1 MNDLKYQICKKT
13 VMDTSDPATKFDS
26 KGISNHYWDFQNIV
40 KAHWYKGKKSEK
52 QLEKKI
58 EEIKERGKDK
68 EFDSI
73 LGLSGGLDS
82 SYMLHTV
89 VSKYKLRPLVFH
101 VDGGW
106 NTEIAVNNI
115 KSLVENLKLDLFTEV
130 IDWNEMKNF
139 QLAMF
144 KSGVP
149 HLDVPQDMAFVGTLY
164 KFAEKYNVKT
174 ILNGGNIATESVL
187 RPFNLIYYGADLTQ
201 AKDILNKFGNL
212 DMKTYPFTSV
222 FYHKIWLKYIKNVNV
237 FKPLNY
243 INYLKSDAIRE
254 LKSIYGWK
262 PYSQKHFESRFT
274 RFYEGYW
281 LTNRFNYD
289 MRRVEL
295 SSMILSEQIHRSEA
309 IEILKNPPLESKVVQ
324 DEFNYVATK
333 LDISVEELEKY
344 FTMPKKYYWDYKNNK
359 KLLKLGE
366 NFLKVIGGARRG
378 GSY

>member
-1 MNDLKYQICKKT
+1 MNDLNYQICKKT
-13 VMDTSDPATKFDS
+13 VMDTSDPATIFDS
-26 KGISNHYWDFQNIV
+26 EGISNHYWDFHNTV
-40 KAHWYKGKKSEK
+40 KAHWFKGKKGEE
-52 QLEKKI
+52 QLERKI
-58 EEIKERGKDK
+58 EKIKERGKNK

-115 KSLVENLKLDLFTEV
+115 KSLVENL
-130 IDWNEMKNF
+130 N
-139 QLAMF
+139 
-144 KSGVP
+144 
-149 HLDVPQDMAFVGTLY
+149 LDVPQDMAFVGTLY
-164 KFAEKYNVKT
+164 KFAEKYKVNT

-222 FYHKIWLKYIKNVNV
+222 FYHKIWLKYFRRVNV

-243 INYLKSDAIRE
+243 INYLKSDAIQE
-254 LKSIYGWK
+254 LNSIYGWK
-262 PYSQKHFESRFT
+262 PYPQKHFESRFT

-281 LTNRFNYD
+281 LTKRFNYD

-295 SSMILSEQIHRSEA
+295 SSMILSEQISRSEA
-309 IEILKNPPLESKVVQ
+309 LEILKNPSLENKIVE

-344 FTMPKKYYWDYKNNK
+344 LRMPKKYYWDYKNNK

-366 NFLKVIGGARRG
+366 SFLKIIGGARRG

>member
-1 MNDLKYQICKKT
+1 
-13 VMDTSDPATKFDS
+13 MDTSDPATKFDS
-26 KGISNHYWDFQNIV
+26 NGISNHYWDFHNIV
-40 KAHWYKGKKSEK
+40 KAHWYRGKKGEK

-58 EEIKERGKDK
+58 EEIKERGKGK

-201 AKDILNKFGNL
+201 AKDIIKKFGNL

-222 FYHKIWLKYIKNVNV
+222 FYHKVWLKYIKNVNV

-309 IEILKNPPLESKVVQ
+309 IEILKNPPLESKVVE

>member
-26 KGISNHYWDFQNIV
+26 NGISNHYWDFQNIV
-40 KAHWYKGKKSEK
+40 KAHWFRGEKGEK
-52 QLEKKI
+52 ELEMKI
-58 EEIKERGKDK
+58 EKIKERGKGKD
-68 EFDSI
+68 FDSI

-89 VSKYKLRPLVFH
+89 VTRYKLRPLVFH

-212 DMKTYPFTSV
+212 NMSTYPFTSV
-222 FYHKIWLKYIKNVNV
+222 FYHKIWLKHIRKVNV

-243 INYLKSDAIRE
+243 INYSKSNAIQE
-254 LKSIYGWK
+254 LKNMYGWK

-295 SSMILSEQIHRSEA
+295 SSMILSEQMNRSEA
-309 IEILKNPPLESKVVQ
+309 IEILKNPPLENKIVE

-333 LDISVEELEKY
+333 LDISVDELEKY
-344 FTMPKKYYWDYKNNK
+344 FNMPKKYYWDYKNNK

-366 NFLKVIGGARRG
+366 NFLKVVGGARRG